1 MLVYRPIAK
10 AGNKNAAAVN
20 APKSAVPAKSKS
32 FHRFFLPALVHNPVR
47 AGSCHQ
53 EARKRH

>member
-1 MLVYRPIAK
+1 VYRPIAK